1 LNQRIEGNRN
11 DANEADR
18 MAAFGRRPEKL
29 AQFETYRFWPE
40 RDEPDPC
47 PCVGSQGQT
56 GNGRGAAKSTRM
68 EQTKCIAYG
77 LSGIEG

>member
-1 LNQRIEGNRN
+1 
-11 DANEADR
+11 

-47 PCVGSQGQT
+47 PCVGSQGQ
-56 GNGRGAAKSTRM
+56 NGRGALMTRM